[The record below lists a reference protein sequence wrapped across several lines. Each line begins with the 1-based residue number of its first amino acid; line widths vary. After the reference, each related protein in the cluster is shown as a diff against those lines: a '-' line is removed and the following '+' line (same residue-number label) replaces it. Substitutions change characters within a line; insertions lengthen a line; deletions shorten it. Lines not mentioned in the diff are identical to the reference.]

1 MTTAAAFDAFSEVI
15 FPTMGMDTTKHWSR
29 IESFAGKWVE
39 NIVQAVARDILCH
52 AMEQLSGY
60 RIVAHVHDECIVEC
74 PPDTTVQEICDLMAT
89 VPSWAP
95 GLILRADGY
104 ECPGFY
110 MKD

>member
-1 MTTAAAFDAFSEVI
+1 M
-15 FPTMGMDTTKHWSR
+15 
-29 IESFAGKWVE
+29 E
-39 NIVQAVARDILCH
+39 NNVQAVARDILCH
-52 AMEQLSGY
+52 AMEQLKDY

-74 PPDTTVQEICDLMAT
+74 PPATTVDEICARMAT
-89 VPSWAP
+89 VPSWAL